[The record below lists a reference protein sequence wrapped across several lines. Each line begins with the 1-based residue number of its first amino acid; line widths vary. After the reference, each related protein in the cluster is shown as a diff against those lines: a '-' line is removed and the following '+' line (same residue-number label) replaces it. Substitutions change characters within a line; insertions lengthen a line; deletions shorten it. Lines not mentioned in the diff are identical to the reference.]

1 VTSEYRLIC
10 KKISINN
17 FSKLLVKEDPSAGA
31 AINNPLL
38 VSSVWANRSRE
49 SMQSMP
55 FGTISVSKLDRCR
68 PTAIANSRL
77 SLHGNEL
84 SVTFVPDLFLL
95 GTIIA
100 LVVGQKGRIV
110 HELRKGIATLDFPRV
125 NTDVIRYPSTQ
136 RASTDADVNTSMP
149 ASL

>member
-1 VTSEYRLIC
+1 
-10 KKISINN
+10 
-17 FSKLLVKEDPSAGA
+17 
-31 AINNPLL
+31 
-38 VSSVWANRSRE
+38 
-49 SMQSMP
+49 MQSMP

-95 GTIIA
+95 GTISA
-100 LVVGQKGRIV
+100 LVVGMKGRIV
-110 HELRKGIATLDFPRV
+110 HELHKGIAMLDFPRV
-125 NTDVIRYPSTQ
+125 NTDVIRYSSTQ